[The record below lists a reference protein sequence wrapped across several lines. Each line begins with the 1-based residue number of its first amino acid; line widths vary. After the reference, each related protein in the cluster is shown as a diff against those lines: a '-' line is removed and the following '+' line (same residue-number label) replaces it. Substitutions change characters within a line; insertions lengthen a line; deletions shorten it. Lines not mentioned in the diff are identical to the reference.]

1 MNLIL
6 IKPNETSLTDTG
18 AVDLPPDDERT
29 THIIK
34 HLNKKTG
41 DTVSVGYIVDSSSSG
56 VGCKCKATVLHR
68 ENGGVRL
75 VPIPKTMIQSPKEP
89 EITLILAVP
98 FPARLKYL
106 WPVITSFSAVTRV
119 VIVKGKLSNP
129 EFCESKALKPSV
141 YEPMIEK
148 GMSQGGRTRP
158 VKVDI
163 CLEDDAISRKSFQCL
178 GLVRNNNNNNNNN
191 STSDTDTDDSSTA
204 RIFLDCGDE
213 DKTPPPARNVVL
225 EQIGMVNNSNNEFP
239 SAIVAVGP
247 ERGWTDGE
255 ARIFVEECG
264 FRSAML
270 GSSILRVDTAVV
282 SGLGIVSA
290 ALDECQ
296 NESDRE
302 YKRKRHN

>member
-18 AVDLPPDDERT
+18 AVDLPPNDERT

-41 DTVSVGYIVDSSSSG
+41 DTVSVGYIVDSSSSSG

-75 VPIPKTMIQSPKEP
+75 VPKPKTMIQSPKEP

-129 EFCESKALKPSV
+129 EFCESKALQPSV

-163 CLEDDAISRKSFQCL
+163 CLEDDAISRKSFECL
-178 GLVRNNNNNNNNN
+178 GLVRSNNT
-191 STSDTDTDDSSTA
+191 STTNTDTDDSSTA

-213 DKTPPPARNVVL
+213 DKTPPSARNVVL
-225 EQIGMVNNSNNEFP
+225 EQIGKVNNNNNNNEFP

-247 ERGWTDGE
+247 ERGWTDEE

-302 YKRKRHN
+302 CKRKRHN